1 MRTKKIVRAALDGSG
16 LASLKIPQVVALKA
30 GLSKVFHITIIIDLF
45 STLITFL

>member
-30 GLSKVFHITIIIDLF
+30 GLTKVLIIIDLF